1 MATTKEH
8 VERAEGT
15 YVTHSRWPD
24 PKSGP
29 WLFAKIEHIYGDRT
43 VESVEFPASEAE
55 GVLEDLAAIET
66 AVIGWRVRESPAS
79 PTLPEYA
86 EDLWDERQMLG
97 CVIPERDG
105 AGIVW
110 YAHAEGN
117 LGTRP
122 NIADAKL
129 LVEAAV
135 PVYL

>member
-1 MATTKEH
+1 M
-8 VERAEGT
+8 
-15 YVTHSRWPD
+15 
-24 PKSGP
+24 
-29 WLFAKIEHIYGDRT
+29 
-43 VESVEFPASEAE
+43 
-55 GVLEDLAAIET
+55 
-66 AVIGWRVRESPAS
+66 IGWRVRESPAS

-110 YAHAEGN
+110 HAHAEGN